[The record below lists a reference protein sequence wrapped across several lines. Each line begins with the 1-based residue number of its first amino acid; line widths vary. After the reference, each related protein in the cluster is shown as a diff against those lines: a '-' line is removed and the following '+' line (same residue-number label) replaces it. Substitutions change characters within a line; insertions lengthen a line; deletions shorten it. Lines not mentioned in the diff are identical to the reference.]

1 MTDDKMTDYDEIIR
15 YIQSMQVIEKLSSKY
30 LHYLKSDRDDFIQEM
45 YVIILTI
52 PRDKITALF
61 ERNELVRYIIQIVKN
76 QLFNH
81 KSNFS
86 KKFER
91 NIKKIPLQVNN
102 DKD

>member
-1 MTDDKMTDYDEIIR
+1 MTDDKMTDYDEIIL

-30 LHYLKSDRDDFIQEM
+30 LHYLKSDRDDFVQEM
-45 YVIILTI
+45 YLIILTI
-52 PRDKITALF
+52 PKEKLTALF

-91 NIKKIPLQVNN
+91 NIKKIQIQN
-102 DKD
+102 DSD

>member
-1 MTDDKMTDYDEIIR
+1 MTNDRMADYNEIIQ
-15 YIQSMQVIEKLSSKY
+15 YVMSMELVEKLSSKY

-45 YVIILTI
+45 YLIILTI
-52 PRDKITALF
+52 PKDKITALF
-61 ERNELVRYIIQIVKN
+61 SRNELVRYIIQIVKN

-86 KKFER
+86 KKFEK
-91 NIKKIPLQVNN
+91 NIKKVQLEN

>member
-1 MTDDKMTDYDEIIR
+1 MTYEKKTDYNEIIR
-15 YIQSMQVIEKLSSKY
+15 YIQSMQVVEKLSSKY
-30 LHYLKSDRDDFIQEM
+30 LHYLKSDRDDFVQEM
-45 YVIILTI
+45 YLIILTI
-52 PRDKITALF
+52 PKEKLTALF

-76 QLFNH
+76 QLFNP

-91 NIKKIPLQVNN
+91 NIKKIQIQN

>member
-1 MTDDKMTDYDEIIR
+1 MTDDKMTDYNEIIQ
-15 YIQSMQVIEKLSSKY
+15 YVMSMELVEKLSSKY
-30 LHYLKSDRDDFIQEM
+30 LHYLKSDRDDFVQEM
-45 YVIILTI
+45 YIIILTI
-52 PRDKITALF
+52 PKDKITALF

-76 QLFNH
+76 QLFNP

-91 NIKKIPLQVNN
+91 NIKKIPFVY

>member
-1 MTDDKMTDYDEIIR
+1 MTDDKMADYDKIIR
-15 YIQSMQVIEKLSSKY
+15 YVQSMQVIEKLSSKY

-45 YVIILTI
+45 YIIILTI
-52 PRDKITALF
+52 PKDKLTALF

-76 QLFNH
+76 QLFNP

-91 NIKKIPLQVNN
+91 NIKKIEFVY

>member
-1 MTDDKMTDYDEIIR
+1 MTDDRMTDYDEIIR

-45 YVIILTI
+45 YLIILTI
-52 PRDKITALF
+52 PKEKLTALF

-91 NIKKIPLQVNN
+91 NIKKIQIQN

>member
-30 LHYLKSDRDDFIQEM
+30 LHYLKSDRDDFVQEM
-45 YVIILTI
+45 YLIILTI
-52 PRDKITALF
+52 PKDKITALF

-91 NIKKIPLQVNN
+91 NIKKVQLEN